1 MSLLPSFDDAIMK
14 VVSFRFLSFLG
25 IDVFLLVKWVCKIH
39 RKQMAENNSKKLII
53 CNIKT
58 FQKINHFDHCI
69 KIHKI
74 FNFTRITFVKN
85 DDVSNN

>member
-25 IDVFLLVKWVCKIH
+25 IDVFLLVKWVCKIQ

-58 FQKINHFDHCI
+58 FQKNKPFRPLHQ
-69 KIHKI
+69 
-74 FNFTRITFVKN
+74 NT
-85 DDVSNN
+85 